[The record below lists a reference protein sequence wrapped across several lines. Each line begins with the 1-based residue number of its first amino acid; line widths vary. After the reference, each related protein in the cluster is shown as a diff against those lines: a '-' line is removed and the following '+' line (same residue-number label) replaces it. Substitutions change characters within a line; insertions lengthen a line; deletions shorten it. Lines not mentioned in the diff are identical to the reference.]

1 LRNVFPKEWRDVKD
15 FLFHFFGSGALRLL
29 ISAMSK
35 RIDSFLYERGW
46 AKRSFNVSITV
57 DVDIHPSPTHSIDCS
72 RNRVGHWVPNA
83 LLREG
88 LDVMTAWG
96 FTYKTNIVW
105 SKIRKDGGPDGRGVG
120 FYLRNVTELVLFDVR
135 GKNARTLALG
145 QR

>member
-1 LRNVFPKEWRDVKD
+1 
-15 FLFHFFGSGALRLL
+15 
-29 ISAMSK
+29 MSK

-72 RNRVGHWVPNA
+72 RNGVGHWIPNA

-120 FYLRNVTELVLFDVR
+120 FYFRNIMELVLFDVR
-135 GKNARTLALG
+135 GKNVRTLAPG
-145 QR
+145 RR